1 MSIHRP
7 MFHERT
13 GEAESERRLRARL
26 NDSFGEVLQA
36 LDAAIQMRTAPQD
49 AQKAR
54 HQVRAKLIE
63 AGCLA
68 MHALT
73 VPPDR

>member
-7 MFHERT
+7 MIHERS
-13 GEAESERRLRARL
+13 GESLEERRLRSKM
-26 NDSFGEVLQA
+26 NDAFGDVLQA

-54 HQVRAKLIE
+54 HQVRSKLIE
-63 AGCLA
+63 AGVLA
-68 MHALT
+68 MHAMS